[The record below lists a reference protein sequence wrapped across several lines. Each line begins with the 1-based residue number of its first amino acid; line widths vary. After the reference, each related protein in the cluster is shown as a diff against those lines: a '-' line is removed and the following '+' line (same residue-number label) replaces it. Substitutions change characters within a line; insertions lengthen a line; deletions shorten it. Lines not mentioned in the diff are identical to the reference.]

1 MEQVKPEDLLIV
13 KCQKNMPIANVN
25 AMHNWLC
32 EMKKKWHSCIAER
45 CFTNCYFKRCSRLLI
60 QYCDIIIAA
69 Y

>member
-32 EMKKKWHSCIAER
+32 EMKKSGIVVLPKDVS
-45 CFTNCYFKRCSRLLI
+45 LI
-60 QYCDIIIAA
+60 VISKDVRVY
-69 Y
+69 